1 MTDRTI
7 KKKALP
13 YILYALSVLPIFIFR
28 DFTPDNELRYLSIA
42 DEALRNHT
50 IFTFVNHGLIYA
62 DKPPLYLWIVMLGK
76 SIFGYHNMLFLGI
89 FSFVPALV
97 VIYVMDQWVK
107 NVLSEYER
115 LPGQLMLMTSG
126 FFIGTAVV
134 LRMDMLMCMFIIL
147 ALRVFFK
154 MYSGNGKPHDS
165 ILFPLFV
172 FLAVFAKGPMG
183 IIVPLVST
191 ITFLMLKKDIKTIGK
206 YWGWKT
212 GIILLTLCAFWFSGV
227 YNEGGIQ
234 YLDNLLFNQTINRAV
249 NAFHH
254 KESFYYYF
262 VAIWYSLAPW
272 SLLLITIFLA
282 GLKKRLA
289 TTDLERFFLVIVLS
303 TFVTLSL
310 FSSKLAIYM
319 LPAFPFIVYLSM
331 MWLGRLG
338 SPRWMFFVAGI
349 PAGIFCLAFPV
360 VFVTQRILHINELSA
375 NSVVFLA
382 ALILS
387 LSGILTMRYL
397 INHKLNIGITTMCCG
412 MLTAVFAVSFAIPKY
427 NSMIG
432 LNQLC
437 NQASKTAMELGAENY
452 YYCEMSRA
460 DNLDVYLGVQP
471 EMLKIKDLYEQNRI
485 KTPAILFT
493 RKKAIERNDS
503 LQMFLKG
510 KKAFRTGNS
519 YCITIDNKIIN
530 EN

>member
-1 MTDRTI
+1 MDRTI
-7 KKKALP
+7 KNKTLL
-13 YILYALSVLPIFIFR
+13 YILYALAVLPIFIFR

-42 DEALRNHT
+42 NEALRNHT
-50 IFTFVNHGLIYA
+50 TFTFTNHGLIYA

-76 SIFGYHNMLFLGI
+76 YIFGYHSMLFLGM
-89 FSFVPALV
+89 FSLLPALV
-97 VIYVMDQWVK
+97 VVYTMDKWVK
-107 NVLSEYER
+107 NVLSENER
-115 LPGQLMLMTSG
+115 LPGHLMLMTSG

-134 LRMDMLMCMFIIL
+134 LRMDMLMCMFIVL
-147 ALRVFFK
+147 ALRTFFR

-172 FLAVFAKGPMG
+172 FMAIFTKGPMG
-183 IIVPLVST
+183 IIVPLVSI
-191 ITFLMLKKDIKTIGK
+191 ITFLMLKKEIKTIGK

-212 GIILLTLCAFWFSGV
+212 VAVLLTLCGIWFAGV
-227 YNEGGIQ
+227 YAEGGSQ
-234 YLDNLLFNQTINRAV
+234 YLDNLLFNQTVNRAV
-249 NAFHH
+249 NSFHH

-272 SLLLITIFLA
+272 SFLLITIFLV

-289 TTDLERFFLVIVLS
+289 STDLERFFLVIALS

-310 FSSKLAIYM
+310 FSSKLAVYM
-319 LPAFPFIVYLSM
+319 LPAFPFIVYLSV
-331 MWLGRLG
+331 MWLRRLG

-349 PAGIFCLAFPV
+349 PAGIFCLALPL
-360 VFVTQRILHINELSA
+360 VFVTQRILHINELST
-375 NSVVFLA
+375 NSIVFFA

-397 INHKLNIGITTMCCG
+397 INHKLNIGITTMCSG
-412 MLTAVFAVSFAIPKY
+412 MLIAVFAVSFAIPKY

-432 LNQLC
+432 LSQLC
-437 NQASKTAMELGAENY
+437 DQANKTAMELGVVNY

-460 DNLDVYLGVQP
+460 DNLDVYLGVKP
-471 EMLKIKDLYEQNRI
+471 EMLKIKDLYELNRI

-503 LQMFLKG
+503 LQMFLRG
-510 KKAFRTGNS
+510 KKIFHTGSS
-519 YCITIDNKIIN
+519 YYMAI